1 MFPETALGKEPGIA
15 GTKPQEGQTERKRI
29 WNQRKGRNEEN
40 TEHRREGHEGIRTKA
55 PGQRRRAEGTE
66 KNVTKQRHRQKGT
79 GKKAKEEDIGGWW
92 QIKGTRTKTQEDV
105 GKKRPQENAGK
116 RTSEKGADKRGLT
129 CKIKK
134 TRLRKWSPEKLQQGN
149 LPDEAA
155 PGSYSPSPDCLNPLA
170 VCLLPATDWSARY
183 SSP

>member
-1 MFPETALGKEPGIA
+1 MFPETALGKEPGIT

-92 QIKGTRTKTQEDV
+92 QVKGTRTRAPEDA
-105 GKKRPQENAGK
+105 GKKAPARRCRKETPGGGYREEVGRLKGTRMRAPEDAGK
-116 RTSEKGADKRGLT
+116 RAPARRCRKRPPAGEHRKENTRRRRRQAGL
-129 CKIKK
+129 
-134 TRLRKWSPEKLQQGN
+134 N
-149 LPDEAA
+149 L
-155 PGSYSPSPDCLNPLA
+155 
-170 VCLLPATDWSARY
+170 
-183 SSP
+183 